1 MTAREDFDRCVAQLA
16 DPARARPAYW
26 QLVAGG
32 PAALASVRAGLGH
45 ESGAVR
51 AQCAEALDRLVDEES
66 YPLLVACLADPEPRV
81 RVNAL
86 HALACDR
93 CKQSAACRPDKASV
107 LPPAVRCLRQDP
119 DKHVR
124 AMAVAVVGRWVH
136 SDETAAAALVEA
148 RDLDPEPLVRKSA
161 GWYCPGGPI
170 HRRTAPG

>member
-1 MTAREDFDRCVAQLA
+1 MKRLGRDER
-16 DPARARPAYW
+16 R
-26 QLVAGG
+26 
-32 PAALASVRAGLGH
+32 SRAGQPRDVVPVNGDRRGTDTGNQEKLVWVHG
-45 ESGAVR
+45 GNR

-66 YPLLVACLADPEPRV
+66 YPLLVACLADRESRV

-93 CKQSAACRPDKASV
+93 CKQSAACRPDKAAV
-107 LPPAVRCLRQDP
+107 LPPAVRCLRHDP
-119 DKHVR
+119 DKYVR

-170 HRRTAPG
+170 HRRTAAR